1 LICQFA
7 KLRTVIFSEKPPA
20 KQLNQFKRLSAMNK
34 TALLLA
40 LVLSVNSFAQSDQ
53 TIATFDQRQQEL
65 NNRGMIVLGSWAATS
80 ITTGIIARSQTT
92 GTAHYFHEMNALWNS
107 VNFTLAGI
115 SLLQSRKEQPFG
127 LDYSLKRQRKLE
139 TVFLIN
145 SGLDLGYIGTG
156 FYLRHA
162 ADSKADTKAQRLE
175 GYGNSLLLQG
185 GFLLCFD
192 GAMYLIHKH
201 HGKQL
206 LPAKNQLNVR
216 CSPFGITLRYQF

>member
-1 LICQFA
+1 
-7 KLRTVIFSEKPPA
+7 
-20 KQLNQFKRLSAMNK
+20 MNK
-34 TALLLA
+34 LVFLLFI
-40 LVLSVNSFAQSDQ
+40 VLSDHSFAQDEQ
-53 TIATFDQRQQEL
+53 TIATFDQRQQQL
-65 NNRGMIVLGSWAATS
+65 NNRGMIVLGSWATAS
-80 ITTGIIARSQTT
+80 ITTGLIARTQTS

-127 LDYSLKRQRKLE
+127 LSYSLKRQRKLE

-156 FYLRHA
+156 FYLRYA
-162 ADSKADTKAQRLE
+162 ADSKVGQKAQRLE

-192 GAMYLIHKH
+192 AAMYFIHKR

-206 LPAKNQLNVR
+206 LPNKNQLNVHYT
-216 CSPFGITLRYQF
+216 SNGVTFRYQF